1 MSHASAVEALL
12 FAALDAA
19 LTRLLAMDPQ
29 AAKLVELRH
38 FAGLSSLG
46 RRKPKCGSAGVA
58 APVSFLGRLC
68 GEVEPPLALLIFLTT
83 RFPCQSPLICGRP

>member
-38 FAGLSSLG
+38 FAGLSSLR
-46 RRKPKCGSAGVA
+46 RRKPLASRRA
-58 APVSFLGRLC
+58 APLRRPVVAGAAQTQMRLRGRGC
-68 GEVEPPLALLIFLTT
+68 SRLLSRASL
-83 RFPCQSPLICGRP
+83 R